1 MSPMVSH
8 PLTMEHALLGF
19 LRTRPMHGYELYQT
33 LRSRG
38 GLGSVW
44 HMKQS
49 QLYALLA
56 KLEEHAFVV
65 AQVEPQENRPARKM
79 FSLTP
84 EGLSAFQRWVS
95 APVTRPRDLR
105 LEFLAKLFFSRRDG
119 TKATQELIRVQER
132 QCRRWLEDCRSRMDA
147 ADELQSYERAVWSL
161 RAHQIEA
168 MLVWLASCGSPL

>member
-8 PLTMEHALLGF
+8 PLAMEHALLGF
-19 LRTRPMHGYELYQT
+19 LRMQPMHGYELYQT
-33 LRSRG
+33 LKSPG

-56 KLEEHAFVV
+56 KLEEHAYVV
-65 AQVEPQENRPARKM
+65 TQVEPQENRPARKI

-84 EGLSAFQRWVS
+84 EGRSAFQRWVS

-105 LEFLAKLFFSRRDG
+105 LEFLAKLYFSRREG
-119 TKATQELIRVQER
+119 SQTTRELIRVQEQ
-132 QCRRWLEDCRSRMDA
+132 QCLRWLEDCRSRMDVL
-147 ADELQSYERAVWSL
+147 DELQSYERAVWNL

-168 MLVWLASCGSPL
+168 MLAWLASCESPL